1 VALGPKQNRFIAE
14 YLVDLNATQAAI
26 RAGYSPRTAEQ
37 QGSRLL
43 TNAEVAKAVSEAQ
56 ERRASRI
63 EVKQD
68 DVLRVLLRHLNFD
81 PATVYGEHGSLLSV
95 KEMPLEARL
104 AVQSLEWGE
113 HGPKVKFWSKDK
125 ALELGMRH
133 LGLLKDKQEVSGPDG
148 GPLQV
153 LVQVLGATPESDE

>member
-1 VALGPKQNRFIAE
+1 MAGPLTPKQNAFVAQ

-26 RAGYSPRTAEQ
+26 RVGYSEKTAES
-37 QGSRLL
+37 QGARLL
-43 TNAEVAKAVSEAQ
+43 TNAKVAQAVSEAMA
-56 ERRASRI
+56 RRAERV

-81 PATVYGEHGSLLSV
+81 PATVYGEAGGLLAV
-95 KEMPLEARL
+95 RDMPVEARL

-113 HGPKVKFWSKDK
+113 HGPKIKFWSKDK

-133 LGLLKDKQEVSGPDG
+133 LGLLRDKTELTGADG
-148 GPLQV
+148 GPLEV
-153 LVQVLGATPESDE
+153 VVRVLGEDEG